1 MQNLWA
7 KDVQLKRLHVELL
20 SLRLNKNA
28 RQNWLA
34 KLNQHVSQRK
44 SVGLKRL
51 AKLRKL
57 DLNEKDKRS
66 WKLRRRLKR
75 RLLLLWKL

>member
-1 MQNLWA
+1 MRRNVCVANKRNMQNLWA

-34 KLNQHVSQRK
+34 KLN
-44 SVGLKRL
+44 
-51 AKLRKL
+51 
-57 DLNEKDKRS
+57 
-66 WKLRRRLKR
+66 
-75 RLLLLWKL
+75 